1 MAGISLMSKLPLLS
15 QAGEMPVRAGKVRSW
30 SIHDSGVRMRRERTR
45 DLGSCEV
52 AVRMLFFK
60 ASKPYQGWDQR
71 ERCVEV
77 SVGL

>member
-15 QAGEMPVRAGKVRSW
+15 QAGEMPERTGKVRSW
-30 SIHDSGVRMRRERTR
+30 SVHESGVRMRRERNR
-45 DLGSCEV
+45 DLRSCEV
-52 AVRMLFFK
+52 AVRLFFK
-60 ASKPYQGWDQR
+60 TSKPYQGWDQR